1 MVRRWILYLVILLGS
16 IAFYVAN
23 QQWLGWMLLVLVL
36 AIPFFSLLVSLP
48 AMLSARASVRCAG
61 ILEKHMEEVPNFHLV
76 CRFPLSLTRGKIRVR
91 RTITG
96 ESWILKPKEK
106 LPTDHCGQLVCQPE
120 KLMIYDY
127 LALFRLKVTKKKS
140 TSVIVRP
147 DRISMDA
154 PPDLDRHLSRS
165 WKPKPGG
172 GFSENHELRLYRP
185 GDSLNQVHWKLTAK
199 TGKLVVREAMEPQ
212 LGRML
217 LTMNLRGSPEILDRN
232 FAELLW
238 MGRHLL
244 QMGMRFEIHVLTGIG
259 AWMRTVTNEP
269 ELEKAIDDLLSQP
282 PAEEGS
288 ILDRQIPASWRCH
301 IGGETGEA

>member
-16 IAFYVAN
+16 IGFYVAN

-36 AIPFFSLLVSLP
+36 TIPFFSLLVSLP
-48 AMLSARASVRCAG
+48 TMLSARASVRCAG
-61 ILEKHMEEVPNFHLV
+61 ILEKHMEEIPEFSLS
-76 CRFPLSLTRGKIRVR
+76 CRFPLPLTRGKIRVK
-91 RTITG
+91 RTTTS
-96 ESWILKPKEK
+96 ESWILKPGEK

-120 KLMIYDY
+120 KLVIYDY
-127 LALFRLKVTKKKS
+127 LALFRLKITKKKS

-147 DRISMDA
+147 DKITLSA
-154 PPDLDRHLSRS
+154 PPELDRHLSRS

-199 TGKLVVREAMEPQ
+199 TGKLVVREALEPQ

-217 LTMNLRGSPEILDRN
+217 LTMNLRGTPDILDRN

-244 QMGMRFEIHVLTGIG
+244 ELGMRFEIHVLTGYG
-259 AWMRTVTNEP
+259 VWMRTVTSEP
-269 ELEKAIDDLLSQP
+269 ELEKAMDNLLSQP